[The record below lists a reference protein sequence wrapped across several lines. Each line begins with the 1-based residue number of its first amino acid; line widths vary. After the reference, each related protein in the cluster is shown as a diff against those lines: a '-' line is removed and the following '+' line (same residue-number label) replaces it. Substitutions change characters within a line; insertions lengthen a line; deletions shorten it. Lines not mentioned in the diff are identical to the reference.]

1 MDDLNDYS
9 WCAFYP
15 AAARALCSYQNK
27 RAALLKELYEALPA
41 ETGYLHDPERK
52 PLKDID
58 PFSVFGILNR
68 HISQEKKTE
77 TAEAFKRIFGLKE
90 PVPHNYHGI
99 PPLSNENS
107 MFFGFKDGQ
116 TEKDIDNLWQFFI
129 SVLNDESS
137 VGVQFDEMT
146 AHQYGI
152 KFNLTIGMYWIRPEK
167 YFPLDTP
174 SRAFLERHGIK
185 CSSTSVPAFKDYE
198 QICTGVRDL
207 LPSLPNKPKSFAQV
221 TRGIY
226 LSLQK

>member
-1 MDDLNDYS
+1 
-9 WCAFYP
+9 
-15 AAARALCSYQNK
+15 
-27 RAALLKELYEALPA
+27 
-41 ETGYLHDPERK
+41 
-52 PLKDID
+52 
-58 PFSVFGILNR
+58 
-68 HISQEKKTE
+68 
-77 TAEAFKRIFGLKE
+77 
-90 PVPHNYHGI
+90 
-99 PPLSNENS
+99 

-137 VGVQFDEMT
+137 VGAQFNEMT

-207 LPSLPNKPKSFAQV
+207 LPSLRTSRRVLRRSPEESISRFRNSALVFRSDSERLRMFAV
-221 TRGIY
+221 
-226 LSLQK
+226 